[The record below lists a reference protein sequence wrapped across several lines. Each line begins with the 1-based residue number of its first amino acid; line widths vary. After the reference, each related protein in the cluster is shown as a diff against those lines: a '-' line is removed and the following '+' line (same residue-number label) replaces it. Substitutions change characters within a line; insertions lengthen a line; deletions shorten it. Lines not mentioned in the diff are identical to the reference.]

1 MSRARVRVSAI
12 VLVAIGAMFA
22 FAWPYIK
29 MEFAGSA
36 YYTQQDSREYA
47 FYTPELLK
55 NMPRIAEHYRFEFG
69 NVSGPEAQ
77 VFTVRFDN
85 ATDTSKIRSYL
96 ASAGYQPQSR
106 CDVEAECWRTPQS
119 KDVVTLIKYTSP
131 NSVVVQIYRSPY
143 IE

>member
-1 MSRARVRVSAI
+1 MKTFRILTI

-55 NMPRIAEHYRFEFG
+55 NMPRIAEHYSFEYG
-69 NVSGPEAQ
+69 NISGPQAFVYGVKFEG
-77 VFTVRFDN
+77 TTETGR
-85 ATDTSKIRSYL
+85 IRDYL
-96 ASAGYQPQSR
+96 LAAGYQPQTR
-106 CDVEAECWRTPQS
+106 CDVEAECWLSSRA
-119 KDVVTLIKYTSP
+119 KGDIVTLYTSDP
-131 NSVVVQIYRSPY
+131 LNMVGVQIYRTPY
-143 IE
+143 AE